1 MPVLKLNSLHLLFQ
15 ALEKKEIDLFTSRL
29 IILMRDGDLALPL
42 QQMIQGILK
51 NVAPLTNSATFIYA
65 LASSVV
71 LMETPDMTEKRK
83 LAKELI
89 DLTNAPEASSDL
101 LELVAGSIINLMLE
115 EELPLEEKK
124 ELVTQLHQMT
134 LCRNATS
141 DVLDIYARGLFNI
154 SVDEPNIN
162 GKRAYT
168 HQLRTLA
175 LYGKGTVTTRI
186 HAAKAYV
193 NLGCFTHDEGERVNC
208 LATLEK
214 LVHKPG
220 ANAELRNIYANGL
233 FNFIV
238 DDDNQETF
246 RNRYFQK
253 LKKLAQAPG
262 ATWDIRK
269 LYAHSLLYM
278 ALYTENIREKR
289 RYVRQIMEMVEMP
302 GCVPEIFVTAGRA
315 VFNHQID
322 ETSLKYK
329 KKAILML
336 EMILKRSGN
345 APSVLRDYARSLVNI
360 ATEDQPYENKRR
372 YSDQLLKLTETK
384 NPSLDIVLEYAKSLL
399 NLVLSEESDE
409 QKIKDLTTILSIDQ
423 NIHYRKANLSENTR
437 VNYLCVKAEAM
448 TIMLS
453 LEPDLAERR
462 KILSKIPKVDEIKE
476 SDYFKVFVDIF
487 KDSVEDETDPS
498 LKQEL
503 REMYDSFV
511 HIFEVS
517 MNNKNLLDILKQ
529 VDEKKLDVSPNLL
542 KDLVEKMEEE

>member
-1 MPVLKLNSLHLLFQ
+1 
-15 ALEKKEIDLFTSRL
+15 
-29 IILMRDGDLALPL
+29 
-42 QQMIQGILK
+42 
-51 NVAPLTNSATFIYA
+51 
-65 LASSVV
+65 
-71 LMETPDMTEKRK
+71 
-83 LAKELI
+83 
-89 DLTNAPEASSDL
+89 
-101 LELVAGSIINLMLE
+101 
-115 EELPLEEKK
+115 
-124 ELVTQLHQMT
+124 
-134 LCRNATS
+134 
-141 DVLDIYARGLFNI
+141 
-154 SVDEPNIN
+154 
-162 GKRAYT
+162 
-168 HQLRTLA
+168 
-175 LYGKGTVTTRI
+175 
-186 HAAKAYV
+186 
-193 NLGCFTHDEGERVNC
+193 
-208 LATLEK
+208 
-214 LVHKPG
+214 
-220 ANAELRNIYANGL
+220 
-233 FNFIV
+233 
-238 DDDNQETF
+238 
-246 RNRYFQK
+246 
-253 LKKLAQAPG
+253 
-262 ATWDIRK
+262 
-269 LYAHSLLYM
+269 
-278 ALYTENIREKR
+278 
-289 RYVRQIMEMVEMP
+289 MP

>member
-1 MPVLKLNSLHLLFQ
+1 
-15 ALEKKEIDLFTSRL
+15 
-29 IILMRDGDLALPL
+29 
-42 QQMIQGILK
+42 
-51 NVAPLTNSATFIYA
+51 
-65 LASSVV
+65 
-71 LMETPDMTEKRK
+71 
-83 LAKELI
+83 
-89 DLTNAPEASSDL
+89 
-101 LELVAGSIINLMLE
+101 
-115 EELPLEEKK
+115 
-124 ELVTQLHQMT
+124 
-134 LCRNATS
+134 
-141 DVLDIYARGLFNI
+141 ARGLFNI

-168 HQLRTLA
+168 HQLQTLA

-220 ANAELRNIYANGL
+220 TNAELRNIYAKGM

-253 LKKLAQAPG
+253 LKKLAQAPE

-269 LYAHSLLYM
+269 LYAHSLLFM

-289 RYVRQIMEMVEMP
+289 KYVRQIMEMVEMP
-302 GCVPEIFVTAGRA
+302 GCVPEIFVTAARA

-322 ETSLKYK
+322 EISLKNK

-336 EMILKRSGN
+336 ERILKRSGS
-345 APSVLRDYARSLVNI
+345 APSVLREYARSLVNI
-360 ATEDQPYENKRR
+360 ATEDQPYEAKRR

-399 NLVLSEESDE
+399 NLVLTDESDE
-409 QKIKDLTTILSIDQ
+409 QKVKDLTTILSIDQ
-423 NIHYRKANLSENTR
+423 NIHYRKANLAENTR
-437 VNYLCVKAEAM
+437 VNYLCVKAEAL
-448 TIMLS
+448 MLM
-453 LEPDLAERR
+453 LTMEPNLAERR

-487 KDSVEDETDPS
+487 KDTVEDEKDPA

-511 HIFEVS
+511 HVFEVS
-517 MNNKNLLDILKQ
+517 MNNKNLLNILKQ
-529 VDEKKLDVSPNLL
+529 VDEKKLDISPNLL
-542 KDLVEKMEEE
+542 KDLVEKMEDEE